1 MAVVGRI
8 VVMVLAYVLACA
20 TTSIVLA
27 VGTFTLQ
34 WNDLSLPSPETFVLW
49 TGIAV
54 TAAFITIFAMLPTLL
69 VLVLAEWLAW
79 RSILIYA
86 ALGGMLA
93 LILVYGLD
101 FAAYVGSVFVREREV
116 VAAAGIAGGLVY
128 WLFAGRGAGAW
139 K

>member
-1 MAVVGRI
+1 
-8 VVMVLAYVLACA
+8 
-20 TTSIVLA
+20 
-27 VGTFTLQ
+27 
-34 WNDLSLPSPETFVLW
+34 
-49 TGIAV
+49 
-54 TAAFITIFAMLPTLL
+54 
-69 VLVLAEWLAW
+69 VLAEWLAW

-101 FAAYVGSVFVREREV
+101 FAAYVGSVFGRERVV